1 MLFRT
6 FSPEERPKISRF
18 IILPIAV
25 APAIGPI
32 IGGFFVDQMSWRWAF
47 YINLPLG
54 IVALLFGLL
63 FLAEHVEKSA
73 GRFDSLG
80 FILSAPGFAML
91 IYALSQG
98 PSKGGFLQKL

>member
-1 MLFRT
+1 MANDITSLNIFRIIQGAGGGLLTPVGMAMLFRT

-32 IGGFFVDQMSWRWAF
+32 IGGFFVDQMSWRWTF
-47 YINLPLG
+47 YINLPFG

-63 FLAEHVEKSA
+63 F
-73 GRFDSLG
+73 
-80 FILSAPGFAML
+80 
-91 IYALSQG
+91 
-98 PSKGGFLQKL
+98 

>member
-1 MLFRT
+1 
-6 FSPEERPKISRF
+6 
-18 IILPIAV
+18 
-25 APAIGPI
+25 
-32 IGGFFVDQMSWRWAF
+32 MSWRWAF
-47 YINLPLG
+47 YINLPFG

-98 PSKGGFLQKL
+98 YQKGGFLEIMSTGIAGVYSLHCL

>member
-18 IILPIAV
+18 IVLPIAV
-25 APAIGPI
+25 APAVGPI
-32 IGGFFVDQMSWRWAF
+32 IGAFCDQMSWRWAF

-54 IVALLFGLL
+54 IMALLFGLL
-63 FLAEHVEKSA
+63 FLKEHIEKSA

-80 FILSAPGFAML
+80 FILSAPICDDNLCA
-91 IYALSQG
+91 
-98 PSKGGFLQKL
+98 